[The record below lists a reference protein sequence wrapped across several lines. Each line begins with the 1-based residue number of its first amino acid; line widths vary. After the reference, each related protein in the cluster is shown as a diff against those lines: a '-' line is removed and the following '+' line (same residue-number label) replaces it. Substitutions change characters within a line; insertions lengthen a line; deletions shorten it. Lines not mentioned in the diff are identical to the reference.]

1 MKKNIIFYIMVIGGL
16 GLLLWIVLQQG
27 KTLEINK
34 GITEVLLIP
43 KKETGSIFNE
53 LFHNLQHPLSI
64 FILQMLSIISTGRL
78 LGWLLG
84 KIGQP
89 AVIGEI
95 IAGIF
100 LGPSLMGLFFPAFS
114 TFLFPAT
121 SLPNLQFL
129 SQIGLIL
136 FMFIIGMELDISELK
151 KNAHTA
157 LIVSHASIIC
167 PFFLGVGLAYF
178 LYPTYAPNVPFSAFA
193 LFMGIAMSITAFP
206 VLARILQERGITHSS
221 LGTTVITCAAVDDV
235 TGWCLLAVV
244 IAVIKAG
251 AITGSLITLLL
262 SVGYILLMFFGVK
275 PLLKHFANRY
285 FTHETIKKSILPL
298 FFLMLLLSAYV
309 TEIIGIHALFGAF
322 IAGIIIPSN
331 FDLRK
336 VLVQK
341 IEDISLILL
350 LPLFFA
356 FSGLRTQIGL
366 LNTTNLW
373 GICLIVIIVAVTGK
387 LAGSAIAARFVG
399 HSWKESLSIG
409 VLMNTRGLVEL
420 VILNIGYDL
429 GVLSPELFTMMVLM
443 ALATTFM
450 TGPSL
455 DMINSLRLNRL
466 LE

>member
-1 MKKNIIFYIMVIGGL
+1 
-16 GLLLWIVLQQG
+16 
-27 KTLEINK
+27 
-34 GITEVLLIP
+34 
-43 KKETGSIFNE
+43 
-53 LFHNLQHPLSI
+53 
-64 FILQMLSIISTGRL
+64 
-78 LGWLLG
+78 
-84 KIGQP
+84 
-89 AVIGEI
+89 
-95 IAGIF
+95 
-100 LGPSLMGLFFPAFS
+100 AFS

-136 FMFIIGMELDISELK
+136 FMFIIGMELDVSELK

-206 VLARILQERGITHSS
+206 VLARILQERGLTQSS
-221 LGTTVITCAAVDDV
+221 LGTTAITCAAVDDV

-244 IAVIKAG
+244 ISVVKVG
-251 AITGSLITLLL
+251 AFSGALSTLLL
-262 SVGYILLMFFGVK
+262 SGGYILLMFYGVK
-275 PLLKHFANRY
+275 PYLKHLANLY
-285 FTHETIKKSILPL
+285 FTHETINRSILAL
-298 FFLMLLLSAYV
+298 IFLMLLLSAYL

-322 IAGIIIPSN
+322 VAGIIIPPN
-331 FDLRK
+331 LKFRQM
-336 VLVQK
+336 LVQK
-341 IEDISLILL
+341 IEDISLIMF

-366 LNTTNLW
+366 LNTPYLW

-399 HSWKESLSIG
+399 HSWKESFSIG

-450 TGPSL
+450 TGPAL
-455 DMINSLRLNRL
+455 NMINSL
-466 LE
+466 

>member
-1 MKKNIIFYIMVIGGL
+1 MRKNIIFYIMVIGGA
-16 GLLLWIVLQQG
+16 GLLLWFVLQQG
-27 KTLEINK
+27 ETLEIKK
-34 GITEVLLIP
+34 GITKTLLIQT
-43 KKETGSIFNE
+43 KEVGLIFNE

-64 FILQMLSIISTGRL
+64 FILQMFSIIFIARL
-78 LGWLLG
+78 LGWLFG

-89 AVIGEI
+89 SVIGEI
-95 IAGIF
+95 SAGIV
-100 LGPSLMGLFFPAFS
+100 LGPSLMGLLFPGFS
-114 TFLFPAT
+114 TFLFPAS

-136 FMFIIGMELDISELK
+136 FMFIIGMELDVSELK
-151 KNAHTA
+151 HNAHTA
-157 LIVSHASIIC
+157 VIVSHASIIC
-167 PFFLGVGLAYF
+167 PYLLGVGLAYF
-178 LYPTYAPNVPFSAFA
+178 LYPGYAPNVPFSAFA

-206 VLARILQERGITHSS
+206 VLARILQERGITHSA

-251 AITGSLITLLL
+251 AITGAFITLLL
-262 SVGYILLMFFGVK
+262 SVGYVLLMFYGVK
-275 PLLKHFANRY
+275 PLLKHLAKRY
-285 FTHETIKKSILPL
+285 FNCETINKSVLP
-298 FFLMLLLSAYV
+298 FIFLMLLLSAYM

-322 IAGIIIPSN
+322 VAGIIIPPN
-331 FDLRK
+331 FEFRK

-341 IEDISLILL
+341 IEDISLVLL

-366 LNTTNLW
+366 LNTKNLW
-373 GICLIVIIVAVTGK
+373 GICLIIFVVAVTGK

-399 HSWKESLSIG
+399 HSWKESLTIG

-450 TGPSL
+450 TGPAL
-455 DMINSLRLNRL
+455 NMINSL
-466 LE
+466 